1 MMGLENEGRKN
12 EWQKKEQD
20 RKCTNSVTL
29 RRVRA
34 SIVAVEKQKAL
45 HIVSV

>member
-1 MMGLENEGRKN
+1 MGLENEGRKN
-12 EWQKKEQD
+12 EWHKKEQY

-34 SIVAVEKQKAL
+34 SIVEKQKAL
-45 HIVSV
+45 HIVSVCL